1 MKKNILLAAAVLAFA
16 ATGQARQQFD
26 TTALMKGIAPKDMIS
41 PLPRVS
47 WLDNQH
53 YLVTKP
59 GSQPQKVNAAT
70 GETVPYAEAAAREA
84 THTVVTS
91 KNNDLFVE
99 LPGALVAE
107 RLTNNPD
114 EEKNPTLSPDEKKVA
129 FTRNNDLYCIDLATK
144 IETRLTHDG
153 TKTLLN
159 GFATWVYYEEIFGRA
174 TRYRAFW
181 WSPNSTTIAY
191 MRFDESQIPMFP
203 LYKADGVHGELEET
217 RYPKVG
223 DPNPAVK
230 LGFVTAK
237 GGNTTWVDFGETTSH
252 QLGWPKFTPSGDA
265 LFVQWQNRGQDSL
278 RLFTVN
284 PNTGVKKEV
293 YQETQKTWIDLSEA
307 DARISFLSDGKR
319 MLLQSDKT
327 GWNHLYLHSLEGQLL
342 QTLTSGNYRVTDIKY
357 IDEKNQLVYFTA
369 RQKATSAQ
377 THLYSV
383 GLNGKNLQKL
393 TPDGYNHNVSLS
405 PDGSYF
411 TSQYSNLNSPAI
423 LAVMDNKGRLL
434 QEIATAK
441 GQNFDRYNRAKTEML
456 RITSADGKF
465 ELPAVVTW
473 PVNMV
478 PGKTYPILIS
488 IYGGPD
494 AGTVMN
500 NWNWS
505 ATRQWYAQEGI
516 IQVAF
521 DHRASGHFGK
531 EGVNYMHRNLGYWEM
546 EDYKTMAQWF
556 IKNRQANPE
565 KVCII
570 GFSYGGYMSCYALT
584 YAADVF
590 THGMAGGSVVDWNLY
605 DSHYTERFMD
615 LPSENPDGYKKS
627 SVMPYVNRY
636 KGMLQIVHGTMDDN
650 VHMQNSLQLIGALQD
665 QKKDFEF
672 MLYPN
677 GRHGWRNLPA
687 RNDHYDNLK
696 TKFIYKYL
704 LEKPVPGG
712 LLK

>member
-1 MKKNILLAAAVLAFA
+1 MKKNFLCALALSSAAWAS
-16 ATGQARQQFD
+16 QAQIGFD
-26 TTALMKGIAPKDMIS
+26 TAALMKGVAPKDMIT

-47 WLDNQH
+47 WLSNEH
-53 YLVTKP
+53 YLVASP
-59 GSQPQKVNAAT
+59 GSPIQKVNAAT
-70 GETVPYAEAAAREA
+70 GQAELYAQAPLAKPTQTVITY
-84 THTVVTS
+84 
-91 KNNDLFVE
+91 KNNDLYAE
-99 LPGALVAE
+99 MPGAEVAQ

-114 EEKNPTLSPDEKKVA
+114 EEKNATLSPNEKLVA
-129 FTRNNDLYCIDLATK
+129 FTRNNDLYCINLATLQ
-144 IETRLTHDG
+144 ETRLTHDG

-181 WSPNSTTIAY
+181 WSPNSSTIAY

-203 LYKADGVHGELEET
+203 LYMADGVHGQLEET

-230 LGFVTAK
+230 LGFINAA
-237 GGNTTWVDFGETTSH
+237 GGPTTWVDFGETTNH
-252 QLGWPKFTPSGDA
+252 QLGWPKFTPNGDA

-278 RLFTVN
+278 RLYAVN
-284 PNTGVKKEV
+284 PANGAKKEV
-293 YQETQKTWIDLSEA
+293 YAETQKTWIDLSEA
-307 DARISFLSDGKR
+307 DARLTFLNDGKR

-327 GWNHLYLHSLEGQLL
+327 GWNHLYLYTIEGKLL
-342 QTLTSGNYRVTDIKY
+342 QTVTSGSYRVTDVKH
-357 IDEKNQLVYFTA
+357 IDEKNQRLYFTA

-377 THLYSV
+377 THLYSI
-383 GLNGKNLQKL
+383 GLDGKNLRQL
-393 TPDGYNHNVSLS
+393 TPDGFNHNVTLS
-405 PDGSYF
+405 PDARYF
-411 TSQYSNLNSPAI
+411 TSQYSNVSTPPAVA
-423 LAVMDNKGRLL
+423 LMDMEGSLVR
-434 QEIATAK
+434 QIASAK
-441 GQNFDRYNRAKTEML
+441 AQNFDQYQRPRTEML

-473 PVNMV
+473 PLNME
-478 PGKTYPILIS
+478 PGKTYPMLIS

-500 NWNWS
+500 NWVWS
-505 ATRQWYAQEGI
+505 ATRQWYAQQGM

-556 IKNRQANPE
+556 IKNGQANPA
-565 KVCII
+565 KVCIT

-584 YAADVF
+584 YGADVF

-605 DSHYTERFMD
+605 DSHYTERYMD
-615 LPSENPDGYKKS
+615 LPSENAEGYKKS
-627 SVMPYVNRY
+627 SVFPYVNRY
-636 KGMLQIVHGTMDDN
+636 KGMLQVVHGTMDDN

-665 QKKDFEF
+665 AKKPFEF

-696 TKFIYKYL
+696 TTFIYQHL
-704 LEKPVPGG
+704 LEKPVPQG